1 MHWRKH
7 KQLTLW
13 ALTMVTYNDIKKAH
27 QRISDH
33 IHNTPVLTS
42 DSLDNELGSNL
53 FFKCENFQK
62 TGSFKIRGAT
72 NSILQLNEAEIK
84 NGIITTSS
92 GNHGAAVAFIADK
105 IGTSSK
111 IIMPNNTP
119 KNKIENV
126 QRYGGDIFYCEPNI
140 KSRED
145 TLEKMIQKSG
155 GSIIHPYNDE
165 KIIAGQG
172 TAAKEL
178 IEKVPDLDAIIC
190 PVSGGGLLS
199 GTLLAA
205 KNLKPG
211 IKVFGAEPENAD
223 DTYRSILN
231 NKIMSNETTD
241 TIADG
246 LRAQVGTVTFPI
258 IKENVDKILLVSE
271 EMIISSMYMIWQRL
285 KIIIEPSCS
294 IVLAALM
301 LNSNKFLNKKVGLIL
316 TGGNYDLKQ
325 IPW

>member
-1 MHWRKH
+1 
-7 KQLTLW
+7 
-13 ALTMVTYNDIKKAH
+13 MVTYNDIEKAH
-27 QRISDH
+27 QRISEH
-33 IHNTPVLTS
+33 IHNTPILTS
-42 DSLDNELGSNL
+42 NSLDNELGSNL

-72 NSILQLNEAEIK
+72 NSILQLNDTEIK

-126 QRYGGDIFYCEPNI
+126 QRYGGEIFYCEPNI

-205 KNLKPG
+205 KNLKPD

-231 NKIMSNETTD
+231 NKIMSNKTTD

-246 LRAQVGTVTFPI
+246 LRAQVGTITFPI

-301 LNSNKFLNKKVGLIL
+301 LNSKKFLNKKVGLIL
-316 TGGNYDLKQ
+316 TGGNYDLKE

>member
-1 MHWRKH
+1 
-7 KQLTLW
+7 
-13 ALTMVTYNDIKKAH
+13 MVTYNDIEKAH

-33 IHNTPVLTS
+33 IHNTPILTS

-72 NSILQLNEAEIK
+72 NSILQLNDTEIK

-126 QRYGGDIFYCEPNI
+126 QRYGGEIFYCEPNI

-294 IVLAALM
+294 IVLAALI
-301 LNSNKFLNKKVGLIL
+301 LNSKKFLNKKVGLIL
-316 TGGNYDLKQ
+316 TGGNYDLRQ

>member
-1 MHWRKH
+1 
-7 KQLTLW
+7 
-13 ALTMVTYNDIKKAH
+13 MVTYNDIEKAH

-33 IHNTPVLTS
+33 IHNTPILTS

-72 NSILQLNEAEIK
+72 NSILQLNDTEIK

-126 QRYGGDIFYCEPNI
+126 QRYGGEIFYCEPNI

-294 IVLAALM
+294 IALAALM
-301 LNSNKFLNKKVGLIL
+301 LNTKKFLNKKVGLIL

>member
-1 MHWRKH
+1 
-7 KQLTLW
+7 
-13 ALTMVTYNDIKKAH
+13 MVTYNDIKKAH

-33 IHNTPVLTS
+33 IHNTPILTS

-72 NSILQLNEAEIK
+72 NSILQLNDTEIK

-126 QRYGGDIFYCEPNI
+126 QRYGGEIFYCEPNI

>member
-1 MHWRKH
+1 
-7 KQLTLW
+7 
-13 ALTMVTYNDIKKAH
+13 MVTYNDIEKAH

-33 IHNTPVLTS
+33 IHNTPILTS

-72 NSILQLNEAEIK
+72 NSILQLNDTEIK

-126 QRYGGDIFYCEPNI
+126 QRYGGEIFYCEPNI

-178 IEKVPDLDAIIC
+178 IEKVPSLDAIIC

-205 KNLKPG
+205 KNLKPD

>member
-1 MHWRKH
+1 
-7 KQLTLW
+7 
-13 ALTMVTYNDIKKAH
+13 MVTYNDIEKAH

-33 IHNTPVLTS
+33 IHNTPILTS
-42 DSLDNELGSNL
+42 KSLDNELGSNL

-72 NSILQLNEAEIK
+72 NSILQLNDTEIK

-92 GNHGAAVAFIADK
+92 GNHGAAVAFIANK
-105 IGTSSK
+105 IGASSK

-126 QRYGGDIFYCEPNI
+126 QRYGGEIFYCEPNI

-145 TLEKMIQKSG
+145 TLEKMVQKSG

-178 IEKVPDLDAIIC
+178 IEKVPNLDAIIC

-231 NKIMSNETTD
+231 NKIMSNKTTD

-246 LRAQVGTVTFPI
+246 LRAQVGTITFPI

-271 EMIISSMYMIWQRL
+271 EMIISSMYMIWERL

-301 LNSNKFLNKKVGLIL
+301 LNSKRFLDKKVGLIL

>member
-1 MHWRKH
+1 
-7 KQLTLW
+7 
-13 ALTMVTYNDIKKAH
+13 MVTYNDIVKAH

-33 IHNTPVLTS
+33 IHNTPILTS

-72 NSILQLNEAEIK
+72 NSILQLNDTEIK

-92 GNHGAAVAFIADK
+92 GNHGAAVAFIANK

-126 QRYGGDIFYCEPNI
+126 QRYGGEIFYCEPNI

-294 IVLAALM
+294 IVLGALM

>member
-1 MHWRKH
+1 
-7 KQLTLW
+7 
-13 ALTMVTYNDIKKAH
+13 MVTYNDIEKAH

-33 IHNTPVLTS
+33 IHNTPILTS
-42 DSLDNELGSNL
+42 ESLDNELGSNL

-72 NSILQLNEAEIK
+72 NSILQLNDTEIK

-92 GNHGAAVAFIADK
+92 GNHGAAVAFIANK

-126 QRYGGDIFYCEPNI
+126 QRYGGEIFYCEPNI

-145 TLEKMIQKSG
+145 TLERMIQKSG

-178 IEKVPDLDAIIC
+178 IEKVPNLDAIIC

-211 IKVFGAEPENAD
+211 IKVFGAEPKNAD

-301 LNSNKFLNKKVGLIL
+301 LNSNRFLNKKVGLIL

>member
-1 MHWRKH
+1 
-7 KQLTLW
+7 
-13 ALTMVTYNDIKKAH
+13 MVTYNDIEKAH

-33 IHNTPVLTS
+33 IHNTPILTS

-72 NSILQLNEAEIK
+72 NSILQLNDTEIK

-126 QRYGGDIFYCEPNI
+126 QRYGGEIFYCEPNI

-172 TAAKEL
+172 TVAKEL

-258 IKENVDKILLVSE
+258 IKENVNKILLVSE

>member
-1 MHWRKH
+1 
-7 KQLTLW
+7 
-13 ALTMVTYNDIKKAH
+13 MVTYNDIEKAH

-33 IHNTPVLTS
+33 IHNTPILTS
-42 DSLDNELGSNL
+42 ESLDNELGSNL

-72 NSILQLNEAEIK
+72 NSILQLNDTEIK

-126 QRYGGDIFYCEPNI
+126 QRYGGEIFYCEPNI

-199 GTLLAA
+199 GTLLTA

-231 NKIMSNETTD
+231 NKIMSNKTTD

-301 LNSNKFLNKKVGLIL
+301 LNSKKFLNKKVGLIL

>member
-1 MHWRKH
+1 
-7 KQLTLW
+7 
-13 ALTMVTYNDIKKAH
+13 MVTYNDIEKAH
-27 QRISDH
+27 QRISEH
-33 IHNTPVLTS
+33 IHNTPILTS

-72 NSILQLNEAEIK
+72 NSILQLNDTEIK

-105 IGTSSK
+105 IGASSK

-119 KNKIENV
+119 KNKVENV
-126 QRYGGDIFYCEPNI
+126 QRYGGEIFYCEPNI

-145 TLEKMIQKSG
+145 TLEKLIQKSG

-205 KNLKPG
+205 KNLKPS

>member
-1 MHWRKH
+1 
-7 KQLTLW
+7 
-13 ALTMVTYNDIKKAH
+13 MVTYNDIEKAH

-33 IHNTPVLTS
+33 IHNTTILTS
-42 DSLDNELGSNL
+42 DSLNNELGSNL

-72 NSILQLNEAEIK
+72 NSILQLNDKEIK

-92 GNHGAAVAFIADK
+92 GNHGAAVAFIANK
-105 IGTSSK
+105 IGASSK

-126 QRYGGDIFYCEPNI
+126 KRYGGEIFYCEPNI
-140 KSRED
+140 KSREY
-145 TLEKMIQKSG
+145 TLEKMVQKSG

-205 KNLKPG
+205 KNLKPD

-223 DTYRSILN
+223 DTYRSVLK

-246 LRAQVGTVTFPI
+246 LRAQVGTITFPI

-301 LNSNKFLNKKVGLIL
+301 INSKRFLNKKVGLIL

>member
-1 MHWRKH
+1 
-7 KQLTLW
+7 
-13 ALTMVTYNDIKKAH
+13 MVTYHDIEKAH

-33 IHNTPVLTS
+33 IHNTPILTS

-72 NSILQLNEAEIK
+72 NSILQLNDTEIK

-126 QRYGGDIFYCEPNI
+126 ERYGGEIFYCEPNI

-271 EMIISSMYMIWQRL
+271 EMIINSMYMIWQRL

>member
-1 MHWRKH
+1 
-7 KQLTLW
+7 
-13 ALTMVTYNDIKKAH
+13 MVTYHDIEKAH
-27 QRISDH
+27 LRISGH
-33 IHNTPVLTS
+33 IHNTPILTS
-42 DSLDNELGSNL
+42 DSLNNELGSNL

-72 NSILQLNEAEIK
+72 NSILQLNDTEIK

-92 GNHGAAVAFIADK
+92 GNHGAAVAFIANK
-105 IGTSSK
+105 IGASSK

-126 QRYGGDIFYCEPNI
+126 ERYGGEIFYCEPNI
-140 KSRED
+140 KSREH
-145 TLEKMIQKSG
+145 TLKKIVQKSG

-178 IEKVPDLDAIIC
+178 IEKVANLDAIIC

-205 KNLKPG
+205 KNLKPD

-231 NKIMSNETTD
+231 DKIMSNETTD

-246 LRAQVGTVTFPI
+246 LRAQVGTITFPI

-271 EMIISSMYMIWQRL
+271 EMIVSSMYMIWQRL

-294 IVLAALM
+294 IVLAALI
-301 LNSNKFLNKKVGLIL
+301 LNSKKFLNKKVGLIL
-316 TGGNYDLKQ
+316 TGGNYDLKK

>member
-1 MHWRKH
+1 
-7 KQLTLW
+7 
-13 ALTMVTYNDIKKAH
+13 MVTYNDIEKAH

-33 IHNTPVLTS
+33 IHNTPILTS

-72 NSILQLNEAEIK
+72 NSILQLNDTEIK

-92 GNHGAAVAFIADK
+92 GNHGAAVAFIANK

-126 QRYGGDIFYCEPNI
+126 QRYGGEIFYCEPNI

-145 TLEKMIQKSG
+145 TLERMIQKSG

-178 IEKVPDLDAIIC
+178 IEKVPNLDAIIC

-205 KNLKPG
+205 KNLKPS

-231 NKIMSNETTD
+231 NKIMSNKTTD

-246 LRAQVGTVTFPI
+246 LRAQVGTITFPI

>member
-1 MHWRKH
+1 
-7 KQLTLW
+7 
-13 ALTMVTYNDIKKAH
+13 MVTYNDIEKAH

-33 IHNTPVLTS
+33 IHNTPILTS
-42 DSLDNELGSNL
+42 NSLDNELGSNL

-72 NSILQLNEAEIK
+72 NSILQLNDTEIK

-126 QRYGGDIFYCEPNI
+126 QRYGGEIFYCEPNI

-199 GTLLAA
+199 GILLAA

>member
-1 MHWRKH
+1 
-7 KQLTLW
+7 
-13 ALTMVTYNDIKKAH
+13 MVTYHDIEKAH
-27 QRISDH
+27 LRISGH
-33 IHNTPVLTS
+33 IHNTPILTS
-42 DSLDNELGSNL
+42 DSLNNELGSNL

-72 NSILQLNEAEIK
+72 NSILQLNDKEIK

-92 GNHGAAVAFIADK
+92 GNHGAAVAFIANK
-105 IGTSSK
+105 IGASSK

-126 QRYGGDIFYCEPNI
+126 ERYGGEIFYCEPNV
-140 KSRED
+140 KSREH
-145 TLEKMIQKSG
+145 TLKKMVQKSG

-178 IEKVPDLDAIIC
+178 IEKVANLDAIIC

-205 KNLKPG
+205 KNLKPD

-231 NKIMSNETTD
+231 DKIMSNETTD

-246 LRAQVGTVTFPI
+246 LRAQVGTITFPI

-271 EMIISSMYMIWQRL
+271 EMIVSSMYMIWQRL

-294 IVLAALM
+294 IVLAALI
-301 LNSNKFLNKKVGLIL
+301 LNSKKFLNKKVGLIL

>member
-1 MHWRKH
+1 
-7 KQLTLW
+7 
-13 ALTMVTYNDIKKAH
+13 MVTYNDIEKAH

-33 IHNTPVLTS
+33 IHNTPILTS

-72 NSILQLNEAEIK
+72 NSILQLNDTEIK

-92 GNHGAAVAFIADK
+92 GNHGAAVAFIANK

-126 QRYGGDIFYCEPNI
+126 QRYGGEIFYCEPNI

-316 TGGNYDLKQ
+316 TGGNYDLKK

>member
-1 MHWRKH
+1 
-7 KQLTLW
+7 
-13 ALTMVTYNDIKKAH
+13 MVTYNDIEKAH

-33 IHNTPVLTS
+33 IHNTPILTS

-72 NSILQLNEAEIK
+72 NSILQLNDTEIK

-126 QRYGGDIFYCEPNI
+126 QRYGGEIFYCEPNI

-301 LNSNKFLNKKVGLIL
+301 LNSNRFLNKKVGLIL

>member
-1 MHWRKH
+1 
-7 KQLTLW
+7 
-13 ALTMVTYNDIKKAH
+13 MVTYNDIEKAH
-27 QRISDH
+27 QRISEH
-33 IHNTPVLTS
+33 IHNTPILTS

-72 NSILQLNEAEIK
+72 NSILQLNDTEIK

-126 QRYGGDIFYCEPNI
+126 QRYGGEIFYCEPNI

-316 TGGNYDLKQ
+316 TGGNYDLRQ

>member
-1 MHWRKH
+1 
-7 KQLTLW
+7 
-13 ALTMVTYNDIKKAH
+13 MVTYNDIEKAH

-33 IHNTPVLTS
+33 IHNTPILTS

-72 NSILQLNEAEIK
+72 NSILQLNDTEIK

-126 QRYGGDIFYCEPNI
+126 QRYGGEIFYCEPNI

-172 TAAKEL
+172 TVAKEL

-205 KNLKPG
+205 KNLKPC

>member
-1 MHWRKH
+1 
-7 KQLTLW
+7 
-13 ALTMVTYNDIKKAH
+13 MVTYNDIEKAH

-33 IHNTPVLTS
+33 IHNTTILTS
-42 DSLDNELGSNL
+42 DSLNNELGSNL

-72 NSILQLNEAEIK
+72 NSILQLNDKEIK

-92 GNHGAAVAFIADK
+92 GNHGAAVAFIANK
-105 IGTSSK
+105 IRASSK

-126 QRYGGDIFYCEPNI
+126 KRYGGEIFYCEPNI
-140 KSRED
+140 KSREY
-145 TLEKMIQKSG
+145 TLEKMVQKSG

-205 KNLKPG
+205 KNLKPD

-223 DTYRSILN
+223 DTYRSILK
-231 NKIMSNETTD
+231 NKIMSNKTTD

-246 LRAQVGTVTFPI
+246 LRAQVGTITFPI

-271 EMIISSMYMIWQRL
+271 EMIVSSMYMIWQRL
-285 KIIIEPSCS
+285 KIIVEPSCS

-301 LNSNKFLNKKVGLIL
+301 INSKRFLNKKVGLIL

>member
-1 MHWRKH
+1 
-7 KQLTLW
+7 
-13 ALTMVTYNDIKKAH
+13 MVTYNDIEKAH

-33 IHNTPVLTS
+33 IHNTPILTS
-42 DSLDNELGSNL
+42 ESLDNELGSNL

-72 NSILQLNEAEIK
+72 NSILQLNDTEIK

-92 GNHGAAVAFIADK
+92 GNHGAAVAFIANK

-126 QRYGGDIFYCEPNI
+126 QRYGGEIFYCEPNI

-145 TLEKMIQKSG
+145 TLERMIQKSG

-178 IEKVPDLDAIIC
+178 IEKVPNLDAIIC

-301 LNSNKFLNKKVGLIL
+301 LNSNRFLNKKVGLIL

>member
-1 MHWRKH
+1 
-7 KQLTLW
+7 
-13 ALTMVTYNDIKKAH
+13 MVTYNDIEKAH

-33 IHNTPVLTS
+33 IHNTPILTS

-72 NSILQLNEAEIK
+72 NSILQLNDTEIK

-105 IGTSSK
+105 IGASSK

-126 QRYGGDIFYCEPNI
+126 QRYGGEIFYCEPNI

-246 LRAQVGTVTFPI
+246 LRAQVGTITFPI

>member
-1 MHWRKH
+1 
-7 KQLTLW
+7 
-13 ALTMVTYNDIKKAH
+13 MVTYNDIEKAH

-33 IHNTPVLTS
+33 IHNTTILTS
-42 DSLDNELGSNL
+42 DSLNNELGSNL

-72 NSILQLNEAEIK
+72 NSILQLNDKEIK

-92 GNHGAAVAFIADK
+92 GNHGAAVAFIANK
-105 IGTSSK
+105 IRASSK

-126 QRYGGDIFYCEPNI
+126 KRYGGEIFYCEPNI
-140 KSRED
+140 KSREY
-145 TLEKMIQKSG
+145 TLEKMVQKSG

-205 KNLKPG
+205 KNLKPD

-223 DTYRSILN
+223 DTYRSVLK

-246 LRAQVGTVTFPI
+246 LRAQVGTITFPI
-258 IKENVDKILLVSE
+258 IKKNVDKILLVSE

-285 KIIIEPSCS
+285 KIIVEPSCS

-301 LNSNKFLNKKVGLIL
+301 INSKRFLNKRVGLIL
-316 TGGNYDLKQ
+316 TGGNFDLKQ

>member
-1 MHWRKH
+1 
-7 KQLTLW
+7 
-13 ALTMVTYNDIKKAH
+13 MVTYNDIEKAH
-27 QRISDH
+27 QRISEH
-33 IHNTPVLTS
+33 IHNTPILTS

-72 NSILQLNEAEIK
+72 NSILQLNDTEIK

-126 QRYGGDIFYCEPNI
+126 QRYGGEIFYCEPNI

-145 TLEKMIQKSG
+145 TLEKIIQKSG

>member
-1 MHWRKH
+1 
-7 KQLTLW
+7 
-13 ALTMVTYNDIKKAH
+13 MVTYNDIEKAH

-33 IHNTPVLTS
+33 IHNTPILTS

-72 NSILQLNEAEIK
+72 NSILQLNDTEIK

-92 GNHGAAVAFIADK
+92 GNHGAAVAFIANK

-126 QRYGGDIFYCEPNI
+126 QRYGGEIFYCEPNI

-145 TLEKMIQKSG
+145 TLERMIQKSG

-231 NKIMSNETTD
+231 NKIMSNKTTD

>member
-1 MHWRKH
+1 
-7 KQLTLW
+7 
-13 ALTMVTYNDIKKAH
+13 MVTYNDIEKAH

-33 IHNTPVLTS
+33 VHNTPILTS
-42 DSLDNELGSNL
+42 DSLNNELGSNL

-72 NSILQLNEAEIK
+72 NSILQLNDTEIK

-126 QRYGGDIFYCEPNI
+126 QRYGGEIFYCEPNI

>member
-1 MHWRKH
+1 
-7 KQLTLW
+7 
-13 ALTMVTYNDIKKAH
+13 
-27 QRISDH
+27 
-33 IHNTPVLTS
+33 
-42 DSLDNELGSNL
+42 
-53 FFKCENFQK
+53 
-62 TGSFKIRGAT
+62 
-72 NSILQLNEAEIK
+72 
-84 NGIITTSS
+84 
-92 GNHGAAVAFIADK
+92 
-105 IGTSSK
+105 
-111 IIMPNNTP
+111 
-119 KNKIENV
+119 
-126 QRYGGDIFYCEPNI
+126 
-140 KSRED
+140 
-145 TLEKMIQKSG
+145 MIQKSG

-178 IEKVPDLDAIIC
+178 IEKVPNLDAIIC

-231 NKIMSNETTD
+231 NKIMSNKTTD

-301 LNSNKFLNKKVGLIL
+301 LNSKRFLNKKVGLIL

>member
-1 MHWRKH
+1 
-7 KQLTLW
+7 
-13 ALTMVTYNDIKKAH
+13 MVTYNDIEKAH

-33 IHNTPVLTS
+33 IHNTPILTS

-72 NSILQLNEAEIK
+72 NSILQLNDTEIK

-105 IGTSSK
+105 IGTSSR

-126 QRYGGDIFYCEPNI
+126 QRYGGEIFYCEPNI

-145 TLEKMIQKSG
+145 TLEKLIQKSG

>member
-1 MHWRKH
+1 
-7 KQLTLW
+7 
-13 ALTMVTYNDIKKAH
+13 MVTYNDIEKAH

-33 IHNTPVLTS
+33 IHNTPILTS
-42 DSLDNELGSNL
+42 NSLDNELGSNL

-72 NSILQLNEAEIK
+72 NSILQLNDTEIK

-126 QRYGGDIFYCEPNI
+126 QRYGGEIFYCEPNI

-145 TLEKMIQKSG
+145 TLEKMVQKSG

-301 LNSNKFLNKKVGLIL
+301 LNSKKFLNKKVGLIL

>member
-1 MHWRKH
+1 
-7 KQLTLW
+7 
-13 ALTMVTYNDIKKAH
+13 MVTYNDIEKAH

-33 IHNTPVLTS
+33 IHNTPILTS

-72 NSILQLNEAEIK
+72 NSILQLKHTEIK

-105 IGTSSK
+105 VGASSK

-126 QRYGGDIFYCEPNI
+126 QRYGGEIFYCEPNI

-145 TLEKMIQKSG
+145 TLEKMVQKSG

>member
-1 MHWRKH
+1 
-7 KQLTLW
+7 
-13 ALTMVTYNDIKKAH
+13 MVTYNDIEKAH

-33 IHNTPVLTS
+33 IHNTTILTS
-42 DSLDNELGSNL
+42 DSLNNELGSNL

-72 NSILQLNEAEIK
+72 NSILQLNDKEIK

-92 GNHGAAVAFIADK
+92 GNHGAAVAFIANK
-105 IGTSSK
+105 IGASSK

-126 QRYGGDIFYCEPNI
+126 ERYGGEILYCEPNI
-140 KSRED
+140 KSREY
-145 TLEKMIQKSG
+145 TLKKMVQKSG

-205 KNLKPG
+205 KNLKPD

-223 DTYRSILN
+223 DTYRSVLK

-246 LRAQVGTVTFPI
+246 LRAQVGTITFPI

-285 KIIIEPSCS
+285 KIIVEPSCS

-301 LNSNKFLNKKVGLIL
+301 INSKRFLNKRVGLIL
-316 TGGNYDLKQ
+316 TGGNFDLKQ